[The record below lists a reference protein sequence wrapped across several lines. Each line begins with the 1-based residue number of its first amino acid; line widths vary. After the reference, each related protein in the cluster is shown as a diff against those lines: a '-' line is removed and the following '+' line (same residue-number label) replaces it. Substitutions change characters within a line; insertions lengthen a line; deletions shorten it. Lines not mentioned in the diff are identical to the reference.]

1 MQNVKIV
8 ATIVVKPEYR
18 QELVDEF
25 LQLVSA
31 SRREAGNIRYDLH
44 QDLEKPDRVVFFEI
58 WKSQAAVEEHAASPH
73 FQAFLKAIEGK
84 TERVEIVTM
93 RDLSENAAQ

>member
-1 MQNVKIV
+1 MPNVKI
-8 ATIVVKPEYR
+8 AAMIVVKPEYR
-18 QELVDEF
+18 QELFDEF

-44 QDLEKPDRVVFFEI
+44 QDLENPDRVVFFEI
-58 WKSQAAVEEHAASPH
+58 WKSQAAVDEHAASAH

-84 TERVEIVTM
+84 TQSVEIISM
-93 RDLSENAAQ
+93 RDLSENAPQ